1 MSDQDFFFDE
11 EEAAPAPKPRQSRSA
26 SRAESAP
33 AAAERES
40 SGGGSFFAQDVSMSI
55 AALMSVIALLV
66 GVIVGI
72 VMPDQGQSST
82 VGTTQ
87 TSAEQGAAAPQLTE
101 EQLNSGLPEGH
112 PDISGMSGGEATS
125 SADATATE

>member
-26 SRAESAP
+26 SRAKSAP
-33 AAAERES
+33 AAPERES

-55 AALMSVIALLV
+55 AALMSVIALLL

-72 VMPDQGQSST
+72 VIPDQGGST
-82 VGTTQ
+82 TTGTTQ
-87 TSAEQGAAAPQLTE
+87 TSTEQGAPAPELTE
-101 EQLNSGLPEGH
+101 EQLNAGLPEGH
-112 PDISGMSGGEATS
+112 PDISGMPGGEATS